1 MSRTYTYNGVVYQN
15 LIPLCEACHN
25 EQHPD
30 KRITSEKE
38 TFHKRRTL
46 VTIPPVKKETDFCCR
61 KGNGARGMDKTD
73 SRAHVMGWYI
83 WQMKESR
90 KLKKSRDQNRT
101 KRSKKD
107 LRDQLEAN
115 GTYGK
120 FFEDMIA
127 DYMAMYV
134 TKTLLIADIQKRGT
148 IVEYNNGG
156 GQSGYKKNEAVDMF
170 NKTNAQMLKLLSELG
185 AESKRHD
192 RWWRF

>member
-1 MSRTYTYNGVVYQN
+1 M
-15 LIPLCEACHN
+15 
-25 EQHPD
+25 
-30 KRITSEKE
+30 
-38 TFHKRRTL
+38 
-46 VTIPPVKKETDFCCR
+46 TIPPVKKKQIFAAGRET
-61 KGNGARGMDKTD
+61 GQGVDKTD
-73 SRAHVMGWYI
+73 SRAHVMGGVVY
-83 WQMKESR
+83 MADER
-90 KLKKSRDQNRT
+90 KPEVKKIT
-101 KRSKKD
+101 RSKPYKEIEKD

-185 AESKRHD
+185 LKANATIGGGDFDDEL
-192 RWWRF
+192 